1 MHSVYVSLPDGTTR
15 EFPTGTRV
23 AHVLSETGYTVDGE
37 ATIAVLA
44 NNELTSLYYRLDVNT
59 KLEAVTM
66 STTEGQRVY
75 RRSLCFLLAMAAQ
88 DVCPDRHL
96 VIGHSLGNGYYYR
109 FEDEDRVDDAD
120 VARLE
125 KRMRELVE
133 EDLPIVR
140 RLVSYTD
147 ALEYFEQNGMHD
159 TAMLLKHRNDAKIP
173 VYTCGGMMDISHGPL
188 VPQTGMLVHFEL
200 RTYEAGFILR
210 FPRDSDPYSLGPF
223 EASPILFSVYQEYKQ
238 WGKILNVSSVG
249 KLNDLT
255 VTGGIRDF
263 IRVAEALQNKKIAEI
278 ADRIHARRDEA
289 RIVLIAGPSSS
300 GKTTFAKKLSIQL
313 TVLGFKPVA
322 IGLDDYFVPRAQT
335 PLDED
340 GNYDF
345 EHIDAIDV
353 PLLNGHLE
361 ELLAGREVELP
372 RFDFK
377 TGERTASGGHRIR
390 LPERGILIM
399 EGIHGLNDQ
408 LTPRIDA
415 SQKFKAYVSALTQL
429 NLDDHNR
436 ISTTDN
442 RLIRRLVRD
451 HQFRGHDA
459 LETLHMWPSVRRG
472 ENRNIFPFQDSA
484 DVAFNSALDYELGVL
499 RNHALPLLDEVKPY
513 HDVYHEAIRLLSFLQ
528 NFTPIPEKHV
538 PDDSILREFVG
549 ESGFSYK

>member
-1 MHSVYVSLPDGTTR
+1 MHSVQVSLPDGTKH

-23 AHVLSETGYTVDGE
+23 AQILDETGYTTDGE
-37 ATIAVLA
+37 PVIAVLA

-59 KLEAVTM
+59 HLEAVTM
-66 STTEGQRVY
+66 ATASGTRVY

-96 VIGHSLGNGYYYR
+96 VIGHSLGSGYYYH
-109 FEDEDRVDDAD
+109 FEDAQDVEDDDIEQ
-120 VARLE
+120 LE
-125 KRMRELVE
+125 RRMHELVE

-140 RLVSYTD
+140 RLISYTD
-147 ALEYFEQNGMHD
+147 AMKYFEEHGMHD

-173 VYTCGGMMDISHGPL
+173 VYTCGDMPDISHGPL
-188 VPQTGMLVHFEL
+188 VPQTGMLKQFEL
-200 RTYEAGFILR
+200 KPYTPGFILR
-210 FPRDSDPYSLGPF
+210 FPPDSDPHRLGPF

-278 ADRIHARRDEA
+278 ADRIHDRRPA
-289 RIVLIAGPSSS
+289 VRIVLIAGPSSS

-313 TVLGFKPVA
+313 TVLGFKPVSV
-322 IGLDDYFVPRAQT
+322 GLDDYFVPREQT
-335 PLDED
+335 PRDED

-345 EHIDAIDV
+345 EHIEAIDIG
-353 PLLNGHLE
+353 LLNEHLE
-361 ELLAGREVELP
+361 RLLADEEIELP
-372 RFDFK
+372 RFNFK
-377 TGERTASGGHRIR
+377 TGSRSASGHHIR

-399 EGIHGLNDQ
+399 EGIHGLNER

-415 SQKFKAYVSALTQL
+415 GDKFKVYVSALTQL

-484 DVAFNSALDYELGVL
+484 DMAFNSALDYELGVL
-499 RNHALPLLDEVKPY
+499 RNHAMPLLDEVKPY
-513 HDVYHEAIRLLSFLQ
+513 HDVYYEAVRLLSFIE
-528 NFTPIPEKHV
+528 NFTPIPEKFV

-549 ESGFSYK
+549 ESGFSYS

>member
-15 EFPTGTRV
+15 EFPHGTRV
-23 AHVLSETGYTVDGE
+23 AHVLNETGYTVEGE
-37 ATIAVLA
+37 PIIAVLA

-59 KLEAVTM
+59 KLEPVTM
-66 STTEGQRVY
+66 RTAEGQRVY

-88 DVCPDRHL
+88 EVCPERHL

-109 FEDEDRVDDAD
+109 FEDEERVDDAEIQ
-120 VARLE
+120 RLE
-125 KRMRELVE
+125 RRMRELVE
-133 EDLPIVR
+133 EDIPIVR

-147 ALEYFEQNGMHD
+147 ALEYFEQNGMHE

-188 VPQTGMLVHFEL
+188 VPQTGTPAHFEL
-200 RTYEAGFILR
+200 RGYPPGFILR
-210 FPRDSDPYSLGPF
+210 FPAEGDPHNLGPF

-255 VTGGIRDF
+255 VTGGIQDF

-278 ADRIHARRDEA
+278 ADRIHERREDVH
-289 RIVLIAGPSSS
+289 IVLIAGPSSS

-322 IGLDDYFVPRAQT
+322 VGIDDYFVPRDRT
-335 PLDED
+335 PRDED

-345 EHIDAIDV
+345 EHIDAIDI
-353 PLLNGHLE
+353 PLLNTHLE
-361 ELLAGREVELP
+361 ELLAGREVEIP
-372 RFDFK
+372 HFDFR
-377 TGERTASGGHRIR
+377 TGTRAPQSGRRIR
-390 LPERGILIM
+390 LPEGGILIM

-408 LTPRIDA
+408 LTPRINA
-415 SQKFKAYVSALTQL
+415 SQKFKTYVSALTQL

-459 LETLHMWPSVRRG
+459 LETLRMWPSVRRG

-513 HDVYHEAIRLLSFLQ
+513 HDVYHEAIRLLSFLE
-528 NFTPIPEKHV
+528 NFTPIPDKYV
-538 PDDSILREFVG
+538 PDESILREFVG

>member
-1 MHSVYVSLPDGTTR
+1 MNAVRVTLPDGSSR
-15 EFPTGTRV
+15 EVRTGTRV
-23 AHVLSETGYTVDGE
+23 AEVFEE
-37 ATIAVLA
+37 AEPPSAGAPLIAVLA

-59 KLEAVTM
+59 CLEPVTM
-66 STTEGQRVY
+66 ESSEGRRVY

-88 DVCPDRHL
+88 EICPERHL

-109 FEDEDRVDDAD
+109 FDDDAPIVD
-120 VARLE
+120 EVLVRLE
-125 KRMRELVE
+125 ERMHEIVRE
-133 EDLPIVR
+133 DHPIVR

-147 ALEYFEQNGMHD
+147 ALEYFEQHDMED
-159 TAMLLKHRNDAKIP
+159 TAQLLKHRNDAKIP
-173 VYTCGGMMDISHGPL
+173 VYTCGDTMDISHGPL
-188 VPQTGMLVHFEL
+188 VPSTGALPYFEL
-200 RTYEAGFILR
+200 AKYPPGFILR
-210 FPRDSDPYSLGPF
+210 FPRDDDPYHLGPF

-255 VTGGIRDF
+255 ASGGILDF

-278 ADRIHARRDEA
+278 ADRVHKRRASA

-322 IGLDDYFVPRAQT
+322 IGLDDYFVPREQT
-335 PLDED
+335 PLDEE

-345 EHIDAIDV
+345 EHIEAIDIA
-353 PLLNGHLE
+353 LLNRHLE
-361 ELLAGREVELP
+361 ELLAGKEIELP
-372 RFDFK
+372 RFSFK
-377 TGERTASGGHRIR
+377 TGTRSPSGRYIS
-390 LPERGILIM
+390 LPDRGVLIM
-399 EGIHGLNDQ
+399 EGIHGLNDR
-408 LTPRIDA
+408 LTPRIEA
-415 SQKFKAYVSALTQL
+415 AKKFKVYVSALTQL

-451 HQFRGHDA
+451 HKFRGHSA

-499 RNHALPLLDEVKPY
+499 RNHALPLLDDVKPF
-513 HDVYHEAIRLLSFLQ
+513 HDVYHEAVRLLSFLE
-528 NFTPIPEKHV
+528 NFTPIPERNV
-538 PDDSILREFVG
+538 PETSILREFVG
-549 ESGFSYK
+549 DSGFSYK

>member
-1 MHSVYVSLPDGTTR
+1 MHSVQVSLPDGTQR

-23 AHVLSETGYTVDGE
+23 AQVLNETGYTVDG
-37 ATIAVLA
+37 APVIAVLA

-59 KLEAVTM
+59 ELEAVTM
-66 STTEGQRVY
+66 TTPEGQRVY

-88 DVCPDRHL
+88 EVVPDRHL
-96 VIGHSLGNGYYYR
+96 IIGHSLGNGYYYR
-109 FEDEDRVDDAD
+109 FDDDRPVEDGELE
-120 VARLE
+120 RLE
-125 KRMRELVE
+125 TRMREIVE
-133 EDLPIVR
+133 QDMPIVR
-140 RLVSYTD
+140 RLVSYID
-147 ALEYFEQNGMHD
+147 ALEYFEQHGMHD
-159 TAMLLKHRNDAKIP
+159 TALLLKHRNDAKIP
-173 VYTCGGMMDISHGPL
+173 VYTCGEMMDISHGPL
-188 VPQTGMLVHFEL
+188 VPQTGTLAYFEL
-200 RTYEAGFILR
+200 TKYPPGFILR
-210 FPRDSDPYSLGPF
+210 FPRDNDPYRLGPF

-249 KLNDLT
+249 KLNDRT

-278 ADRIHARRDEA
+278 ADRIHERRAQA

-322 IGLDDYFVPRAQT
+322 VGLDDYFVPREQT
-335 PLDED
+335 PVDED

-345 EHIDAIDV
+345 EHIEAIDIA
-353 PLLNGHLE
+353 LLNEHLE
-361 ELLAGREVELP
+361 ALLAGHEVELP
-372 RFDFK
+372 RFSFK
-377 TGERTASGGHRIR
+377 TGTREPSGHTIS
-390 LPERGILIM
+390 LPERGLLIM
-399 EGIHGLNDQ
+399 EGIHGLNDR

-415 SQKFKAYVSALTQL
+415 AQKFKVYVSALTQL

-513 HDVYHEAIRLLSFLQ
+513 HDVYHEAVRLLSFLE
-528 NFTPIPEKHV
+528 NFTPIPEKYV